1 MNLDS
6 IEVWMIALGCTV
18 VVWAGFSIFSR
29 WCAQSHAV
37 PPEKLAE
44 LRVGMTRAEVTA
56 LLGPSR
62 DVRMGGDGVECWTF
76 GSRLKRHALIVE
88 FSPAGVVREFAYGL
102 VDARRATARGK
113 V

>member
-1 MNLDS
+1 
-6 IEVWMIALGCTV
+6 MIALGCTV

-37 PPEKLAE
+37 PPEKLA
-44 LRVGMTRAEVTA
+44 LLQVGMGHSEVSA
-56 LLGPSR
+56 LLGPPRHIRVDS
-62 DVRMGGDGVECWTF
+62 DGVECWTF

-88 FSPAGVVREFAYGL
+88 FSEAGLVREFAYGS
-102 VDARRATARGK
+102 VDARRASGHGK